1 MENSIE
7 RALMMKQYLQDTLS
21 YDFQTTFWEEFSIS
35 DRWYGP
41 AGVIDHYNLVFDQ
54 WKDNVKFLTE
64 LVLVLNL
71 KIASWFGVDDDL
83 GRTYEY
89 LWKITDSYALD
100 TLKGDDLHYY
110 LNTLD

>member
-1 MENSIE
+1 MDNSME
-7 RALMMKQYLQDTLS
+7 RALMMKQFLQDTLN
-21 YDFQTTFWEEFSIS
+21 YTFQTTLWEDFSIR
-35 DRWYGP
+35 DGFFGP
-41 AGVIDHYNLVFDQ
+41 QGVVEHYKVVFDQ

-83 GRTYEY
+83 GRTYET
-89 LWKITDSYALD
+89 LWKITDSWALD

>member
-1 MENSIE
+1 MEKSME
-7 RALMMKQYLQDTLS
+7 RALMMKQYLQDTLGFE
-21 YDFQTTFWEEFSIS
+21 FQTTFWEEFSLS
-35 DRWYGP
+35 DRYGP
-41 AGVIDHYNLVFDQ
+41 EGVVEHYKLVFDQ

-71 KIASWFGVDDDL
+71 KIASWFCVDDDL
-83 GRTYEY
+83 GRTYEA
-89 LWKITDSYALD
+89 LWKMTDAYALD

>member
-7 RALMMKQYLQDTLS
+7 RALMMKQYLQDTLGFE
-21 YDFQTTFWEEFSIS
+21 FQTTLWEDFSIR
-35 DRWYGP
+35 DGFGP
-41 AGVIDHYNLVFDQ
+41 QGVVEHYKLVFDQ

-71 KIASWFGVDDDL
+71 KIASWFCVDDDL
-83 GRTYEY
+83 GRIYEY
-89 LWKITDSYALD
+89 LWKITDSYALE

>member
-1 MENSIE
+1 MENSME
-7 RALMMKQYLQDTLS
+7 RALMMKQYLQDTLGF
-21 YDFQTTFWEEFSIS
+21 DFQTSFWEEFSIS
-35 DRWYGP
+35 EKYGKG
-41 AGVIDHYNLVFDQ
+41 GVVEHYNLVFDQ

-83 GRTYEY
+83 GRTYEA
-89 LWKITDSYALD
+89 LWKITDSWALD

>member
-7 RALMMKQYLQDTLS
+7 RALMMKQYLQDTLDF
-21 YDFQTTFWEEFSIS
+21 DFQTTFWEEFSIS
-35 DRWYGP
+35 DKYGP
-41 AGVIDHYNLVFDQ
+41 KGLMEHFSLVFPQ
-54 WKDNVKFLTE
+54 CKNNVKLLTE

-83 GRTYEY
+83 GRTYEA
-89 LWKITDSYALD
+89 LWKITDSYALE